1 MRNSRYGLDTLAP
14 VAFTSAPWVLV
25 GEATEITWAQAYSQ
39 WSQAQRVPV
48 TPQDFLKAFRLDS
61 GR

>member
-1 MRNSRYGLDTLAP
+1 MRNSRYGFDTLPAIP
-14 VAFTSAPWVLV
+14 FTSAPWVPV

-61 GR
+61 SR